1 MVRMKLEMKRAVRN
15 QFYVIFTLIN
25 LLNVLLG
32 YILLVTIDKVQNV
45 TFQDMFESVYTVYTQ
60 FGTLLFSA
68 FIIMQFYVDYKEKN
82 IFFYKT
88 LGFSELRYYLTK
100 VGMILLAT
108 IIGSAFSS
116 ILVCVPYAKLGMLP
130 VVFLKIE
137 GVMIYYTL
145 IISTIGFIF
154 SNFLVAFF
162 SSFFLWIAG
171 IVVSAGSPFMEYF
184 AYYDA
189 STTDYH
195 HLISYLDG
203 KIEITSLLHYI
214 AGNYVYDLIVFLIC
228 VMAVLCLRR
237 RWAKNGI

>member
-15 QFYVIFTLIN
+15 KFYVIFTLIN

-145 IISTIGFIF
+145 IIST
-154 SNFLVAFF
+154 
-162 SSFFLWIAG
+162 
-171 IVVSAGSPFMEYF
+171 
-184 AYYDA
+184 
-189 STTDYH
+189 
-195 HLISYLDG
+195 
-203 KIEITSLLHYI
+203 
-214 AGNYVYDLIVFLIC
+214 
-228 VMAVLCLRR
+228 
-237 RWAKNGI
+237 

>member
-1 MVRMKLEMKRAVRN
+1 MLEMKLEAKRAVRN
-15 QFYVIFTLIN
+15 KFYIFFTLIN

-32 YILLVTIDKVQNV
+32 YILLVTIDKVQHV

-116 ILVCVPYAKLGMLP
+116 IFICVPYGEIAMLP

-145 IISTIGFIF
+145 IISTLGFIF

-162 SSFFLWIAG
+162 SSVFLWIVG
-171 IVVSAGSPFMEYF
+171 IVISAGSSFMEYF

-203 KIEITSLLHYI
+203 KIEIANLLHYI
-214 AGNYVYDLIVFLIC
+214 AGNYIYDLIIFFIC
-228 VMAVLCLRR
+228 IVVVLCLRR
-237 RWAKNGI
+237 RWTRNGI

>member
-15 QFYVIFTLIN
+15 KFYVIFTLIN

-116 ILVCVPYAKLGMLP
+116 ILVCTICKIRNVASGIPKNRRGNDLLYPYH
-130 VVFLKIE
+130 IDNR
-137 GVMIYYTL
+137 IY
-145 IISTIGFIF
+145 I
-154 SNFLVAFF
+154 
-162 SSFFLWIAG
+162 
-171 IVVSAGSPFMEYF
+171 
-184 AYYDA
+184 
-189 STTDYH
+189 
-195 HLISYLDG
+195 
-203 KIEITSLLHYI
+203 
-214 AGNYVYDLIVFLIC
+214 
-228 VMAVLCLRR
+228 
-237 RWAKNGI
+237 

>member
-1 MVRMKLEMKRAVRN
+1 MIEMKLETKRAVRN
-15 QFYVIFTLIN
+15 KFYIFFTLIN

-32 YILLVTIDKVQNV
+32 YILLVTIDKVQHV

-116 ILVCVPYAKLGMLP
+116 IFICVPYGKIAMLP

-145 IISTIGFIF
+145 IISTLGFIF

-162 SSFFLWIAG
+162 SSVFLWIVG
-171 IVVSAGSPFMEYF
+171 IVISAGSSFMEYF

-203 KIEITSLLHYI
+203 KIEITNLLHYI
-214 AGNYVYDLIVFLIC
+214 AGNYIYDLIIFFIC
-228 VMAVLCLRR
+228 IVVVLCLRR
-237 RWAKNGI
+237 RWTRNGI

>member
-15 QFYVIFTLIN
+15 KFYVIFTLIN

-82 IFFYKT
+82 IFFYKA

-108 IIGSAFSS
+108 IIGSTFSS
-116 ILVCVPYAKLGMLP
+116 IFICVPYAKLEMLP

-137 GVMIYYTL
+137 GVMIYYTF

-162 SSFFLWIAG
+162 SSFFL
-171 IVVSAGSPFMEYF
+171 
-184 AYYDA
+184 
-189 STTDYH
+189 
-195 HLISYLDG
+195 
-203 KIEITSLLHYI
+203 
-214 AGNYVYDLIVFLIC
+214 
-228 VMAVLCLRR
+228 
-237 RWAKNGI
+237 